1 MYEYDNH
8 LQRDYE
14 NDKENLE
21 EIENSDNNQLS
32 NPENELNLTNL
43 HLEYD
48 ECINELKKQ
57 LTIAKELR
65 KKSEIDKKTLE
76 HRIFLLK
83 NQEKYVLLQ
92 FQNTKKKVEQILKN
106 RTKAKEKMKQNCSR
120 RRLKNSRTLS
130 SDFGVGVKS
139 NSQIENEKD
148 NYVDVKKIQKC
159 DPTYEEREKMKN
171 ELLQKLK
178 EDEAERLRLENEI
191 ANIEKEEFRM
201 MRMFNT
207 EKSNP

>member
-1 MYEYDNH
+1 MYEYDNN
-8 LQRDYE
+8 QQNDYE
-14 NDKENLE
+14 NDKDNLE
-21 EIENSDNNQLS
+21 EIEDSDNNQFS
-32 NPENELNLTNL
+32 NRENDLNLTNL

-106 RTKAKEKMKQNCSR
+106 RTKATEKMKQNCSR

-130 SDFGVGVKS
+130 SEFGVGKS
-139 NSQIENEKD
+139 HTQIENEKD
-148 NYVDVKKIQKC
+148 NYMAPKNIQKC
-159 DPTYEEREKMKN
+159 DPTYEEKEKMKN

-201 MRMFNT
+201 MRKFNT

>member
-106 RTKAKEKMKQNCSR
+106 RTKA
-120 RRLKNSRTLS
+120 T
-130 SDFGVGVKS
+130 
-139 NSQIENEKD
+139 
-148 NYVDVKKIQKC
+148 
-159 DPTYEEREKMKN
+159 
-171 ELLQKLK
+171 
-178 EDEAERLRLENEI
+178 
-191 ANIEKEEFRM
+191 
-201 MRMFNT
+201 
-207 EKSNP
+207 